1 MARIVKRG
9 AAVAIRKANCGA
21 AGRFVSFSQVQFV
34 IPSRKTPKH
43 PRVNPI
49 DPSQNSSALPDLTP
63 ADAQVVFERLTAE
76 IAKAIVGQDDIVQKL
91 LAALF
96 ANGHCL
102 LIGVPGLAK
111 TLLVRSL
118 AATLGMDFKRIQF
131 TPDLMPG
138 DILGSELLRDEAGR
152 LEFEFQEGPV
162 FTNLLLADE
171 INRTPPKTQSALL
184 EAMQERRVTV
194 ARRTRELPS
203 PFLVVATQNPIEHE
217 GTYPLPEAQ
226 LDRFM
231 FSLKLEYP
239 ATAEEVEIVR
249 RTTMGEME
257 ELQPVTDGTTLL
269 ALQRLV
275 RAMPVSDHVMHYAVA
290 LATATRPNVPG
301 AAQAAKTYIEW
312 GAGPRASQYL
322 VLGAK
327 ALALLRGKAT
337 PEAEDVR
344 DACPVVLP
352 HRIVPNYRA
361 TGEGHDANAIVAM
374 VLKDV
379 REPAY

>member
-1 MARIVKRG
+1 MEPATG
-9 AAVAIRKANCGA
+9 AAEPELPAL
-21 AGRFVSFSQVQFV
+21 S
-34 IPSRKTPKH
+34 PK
-43 PRVNPI
+43 
-49 DPSQNSSALPDLTP
+49 DA
-63 ADAQVVFERLTAE
+63 AQVFDALRTAL
-76 IAKAIVGQDDIVQKL
+76 AGVIVGQDAIVRRL

-118 AATLGMDFKRIQF
+118 AAVLGMDFKRIQF

-138 DILGSELLRDEAGR
+138 DILGSEFIREDGGR

-184 EAMQERRVTV
+184 EAMQERRVTI
-194 ARRTRELPS
+194 ARRTRDLPL

-231 FSLKLEYP
+231 FSLKLDYP
-239 ATAEEVEIVR
+239 EPQEEMEIVR
-249 RTTMGEME
+249 RTTMGDPAQ
-257 ELQPVTDGTTLL
+257 LQPVTDAATLM

-275 RAMPVSDHVMHYAVA
+275 LAMPVSDHVLQYAVS
-290 LATATRPNVPG
+290 LAAATRPGKPG
-301 AAQAAKTYIEW
+301 AVPAAGQFIEW

-322 VLGAK
+322 ILGAK
-327 ALALLRGKAT
+327 ALALLQGKAT
-337 PEAEDVR
+337 PETRDVR
-344 DACPVVLP
+344 DACESVLP

-361 TGEGHDANAIVAM
+361 TGEGHDAYSIVSM
-374 VLKDV
+374 VLQGVK
-379 REPAY
+379 EPGY

>member
-1 MARIVKRG
+1 
-9 AAVAIRKANCGA
+9 
-21 AGRFVSFSQVQFV
+21 
-34 IPSRKTPKH
+34 
-43 PRVNPI
+43 VNPT
-49 DPSQNSSALPDLTP
+49 DSSSNSSALPDLTP
-63 ADAQVVFERLTAE
+63 ADAQAVFEQLTAE
-76 IAKAIVGQDDIVQKL
+76 ISKAIVGQDDIVRKL

-118 AATLGMDFKRIQF
+118 AATLGMGFRRIQF

-138 DILGSELLRDEAGR
+138 DILGSELLRDEGGK

-184 EAMQERRVTV
+184 EAMQERRVTI
-194 ARRTRELPS
+194 ARRTRDLPA

-239 ATAEEVEIVR
+239 AAAEEVEIVR

-257 ELQPVTDGTTLL
+257 ELQPVTEAETLL

-275 RAMPVSDHVMHYAVA
+275 RAMPVSDHVMQYAVA
-290 LATATRPNVPG
+290 LSTATRPQIAG
-301 AAQAAKTYIEW
+301 ASQAAKTYIEW

-327 ALALLRGKAT
+327 ALALLKGKAT
-337 PEAEDVR
+337 PETSDVR
-344 DACPVVLP
+344 EVCPVVLP

-361 TGEGHDANAIVAM
+361 TGEGHDAHAIVAM